1 MIMLSLLKV
10 TFIFVIL
17 TLCHNFLNYFFYFFE
32 IGIVSFSI
40 KRYIC
45 ETMNMNLK

>member
-17 TLCHNFLNYFFYFFE
+17 IFCHNFLNNFFYFFE
-32 IGIVSFSI
+32 TGIVSFLI

-45 ETMNMNLK
+45 ETMKYEF